1 MKNDVIKILHSW
13 MQKDVGMNTTQELM
27 EWINIMNQNT
37 VVRVEESIMKQGEYW
52 FYNEEKGRIENQGK
66 SFFSIR
72 GIQYRSG
79 REVLFEQPI
88 IFQPEIGFLEIGRA
102 HV

>member
-37 VVRVEESIMKQGEYW
+37 VVRVEESIMKQGE
-52 FYNEEKGRIENQGK
+52 
-66 SFFSIR
+66 
-72 GIQYRSG
+72 
-79 REVLFEQPI
+79 
-88 IFQPEIGFLEIGRA
+88 
-102 HV
+102 